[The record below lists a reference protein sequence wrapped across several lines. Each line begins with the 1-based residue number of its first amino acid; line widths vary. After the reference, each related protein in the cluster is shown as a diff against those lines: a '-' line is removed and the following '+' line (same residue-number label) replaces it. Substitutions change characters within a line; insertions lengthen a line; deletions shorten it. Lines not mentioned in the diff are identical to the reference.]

1 MPSVGGSHPGN
12 RVPELLDPAWRMRWR
27 APELSLMLSDRA
39 AAYARHSGDRA
50 LRLRAEALALFSAN
64 RLGKGVAATER
75 AIAALRDARSSG
87 DSVSSAELSVELAS
101 CARRS
106 RVHDVALRVL
116 QPVLEQEQLAPAL
129 RADALI
135 EFAHVVP
142 VYGRE
147 SERAEA
153 LDEAERLYAAAPD
166 LHRDTVELMRARLRA
181 VRAAHHR
188 RLGEFDEAVR
198 AARSGL
204 ALLECLG
211 DPAADSG
218 EVCADLVLELV
229 HALLDQGLRAEALEA
244 ARQILTAAVRAAT
257 AEPAGWLRVAV
268 ATRVHEPAGDHG
280 SRLGLL
286 TEASATAERHDLV
299 ALLAESLNALSCAHE
314 QEQDFPAALR
324 CLRGAHAADRRWR
337 AMVEAARTRLLTEF
351 PAHTSSVPEQGGA
364 ARRRAAM
371 PAGNDGATS
380 ARQLMDTV
388 TGRASA
394 GSGQADAYFA
404 DSVTANNAGT
414 SSGPDMPVPR
424 RSGRRAA
431 QDQPDSPDTQP
442 RPGRRA
448 RREDSDAGVPG
459 YSGAA
464 GYGLTESFGS
474 GFAAATGEVEMSAQA
489 GEDRTSEEQPASAQD
504 AGGGVGQRSR
514 HGATADAFE
523 DGVANHA
530 VGDSAENAVTPPAA
544 PSVRHQ
550 ASPEEPQ
557 LSPPMFDADPYRL
570 AANVLGPESETP
582 PFDPD
587 EVNPVRASAPDF
599 SSLLAGS
606 SNVRTDDGRTG
617 DDWIGGDRADQ
628 SRQTSNNSEWQYL
641 PEDEPGYQLDTED
654 PFADFPTLGPSSWNA
669 ESDSAQVRDAGAGRS
684 RADSPDLTTIMPVVP
699 PLPSED
705 GWPRGDHGA
714 SSESESFEAATT
726 EAPPLG
732 TSQTSGFR
740 PDDAALASN
749 PAGASDV
756 SPGDTGE
763 SRQPEGRS
771 LAEIRAGLRL
781 VPESPD
787 RGSPGSTAVPGLV
800 SGDATASE
808 SPVPERADDGS
819 GGDGARHRQVADTS
833 QRPEEQNVN
842 DRQDVGLADLLAE
855 ALMAYEDGRRNQRG
869 SYPVA
874 SDADR
879 AATRRENHHRYAA
892 DQAVVGRS
900 DRSGG
905 SATAGQTTGGQTGS
919 GQPGDDPASTVGV
932 GRHSSTVPDL
942 GRAGG
947 RRARASVDEDVV
959 GSRARH
965 RQPASDAVDGVS
977 WTPPPS

>member
-1 MPSVGGSHPGN
+1 MPSVGGSHPGH

-116 QPVLEQEQLAPAL
+116 QPVLEQEQLAPDL

-153 LDEAERLYAAAPD
+153 LDEAERLYAAATELD
-166 LHRDTVELMRARLRA
+166 RDTVELMRARLRA

-188 RLGEFDEAVR
+188 RLGEFDDAVR

-204 ALLECLG
+204 ALLERLG

-244 ARQILTAAVRAAT
+244 ARRILTAAVRAAT
-257 AEPAGWLRVAV
+257 AEPAGWLRVAL

-280 SRLGLL
+280 RRLGLL

-314 QEQDFPAALR
+314 QEQDFAAALR
-324 CLRGAHAADRRWR
+324 YLRGAHAADRRWR

-371 PAGNDGATS
+371 PAGNNGGTS

-388 TGRASA
+388 TGRVSA
-394 GSGQADAYFA
+394 GSGQADALLA
-404 DSVTANNAGT
+404 DSVTVNNAGT
-414 SSGPDMPVPR
+414 SPGPDMPVPR

-431 QDQPDSPDTQP
+431 HDQPDSPDTQP

-448 RREDSDAGVPG
+448 RREDNDAGVPG
-459 YSGAA
+459 YSGGA
-464 GYGLTESFGS
+464 GYGLTESFGP
-474 GFAAATGEVEMSAQA
+474 GFAAATGEVETSAQA
-489 GEDRTSEEQPASAQD
+489 GEDRASQQQPASAQGV
-504 AGGGVGQRSR
+504 GGGAGQHSR
-514 HGATADAFE
+514 HGAWTADASE

-530 VGDSAENAVTPPAA
+530 AGDSAEKAVTPPAA
-544 PSVRHQ
+544 PSARHQ

-570 AANVLGPESETP
+570 AANVLGSESETP
-582 PFDPD
+582 RFDPD

-606 SNVRTDDGRTG
+606 SNVRPGEDRTG
-617 DDWIGGDRADQ
+617 DDRAGE
-628 SRQTSNNSEWQYL
+628 SRQTSNNSERQYL
-641 PEDEPGYQLDTED
+641 PEDEPGYRLDTED
-654 PFADFPTLGPSSWNA
+654 PFADFPTLGPSSWSA
-669 ESDSAQVRDAGAGRS
+669 EPDSTQVRDAGAGQP

-705 GWPRGDHGA
+705 AWPRADHGA
-714 SSESESFEAATT
+714 SSVSEPFEAATT
-726 EAPPLG
+726 EAPPLDS
-732 TSQTSGFR
+732 SQMAGSR
-740 PDDAALASN
+740 PDDAPLASS

-763 SRQPEGRS
+763 SSQPEWRS

-781 VPESPD
+781 VQGSPD
-787 RGSPGSTAVPGLV
+787 RGSPGSTAVPGLA
-800 SGDATASE
+800 SGDAADSE
-808 SPVPERADDGS
+808 SPAPERADDGS
-819 GGDGARHRQVADTS
+819 GEDGARHRQVADTS
-833 QRPEEQNVN
+833 QRSQEQNVN

-874 SDADR
+874 NDADR

-892 DQAVVGRS
+892 DQPVVGRS

-905 SATAGQTTGGQTGS
+905 SSTGAGHTTGGQAGS
-919 GQPGDDPASTVGV
+919 GQAGGDPADTVGV
-932 GRHSSTVPDL
+932 GRHSATVPDL

-977 WTPPPS
+977 WTPPLS